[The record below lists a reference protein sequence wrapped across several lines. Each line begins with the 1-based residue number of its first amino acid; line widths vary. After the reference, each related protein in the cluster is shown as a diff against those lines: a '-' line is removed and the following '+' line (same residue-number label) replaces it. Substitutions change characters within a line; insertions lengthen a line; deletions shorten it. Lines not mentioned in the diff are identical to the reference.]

1 MHLENMLLLT
11 IKYKVIEEVRM
22 FLWWSNLN
30 KGNTIK
36 QLKVKLR

>member
-1 MHLENMLLLT
+1 MHLGNMRLLT
-11 IKYKVIEEVRM
+11 IKHKVIEEVRI